1 METQVRILHIDDNL
15 HDRQLVL
22 DAFGELSEQFH
33 IIEADSRE
41 KFENYL
47 KHESFDLVLSDFNI
61 LGFDGFKVL
70 EIGKEKNPDIPVIIV
85 TGTGSEEIAVQAM
98 KMGADDYVIKTASH
112 IRNLVPTV
120 RNVLEKRKI
129 QREHKFVLEE
139 LRESEERF
147 RLLFENS
154 MDAVLLTCPDG
165 RTLKANPAACRMF
178 GWSEKEMTEKGRS
191 LIMDTSDPRLEPAVK
206 LRNETGWFYG
216 ELTGVRKDGVK
227 FPIELSSA
235 IFRDK
240 EGNLNTSVIIR
251 DISER
256 KAAEEA
262 MQKKISQLEHFHQLT
277 VGRELAM
284 IELKKEVNELLRQ
297 LGKPEKYT

>member
-70 EIGKEKNPDIPVIIV
+70 EIVKEKNPDIPVIIV

-112 IRNLVPTV
+112 IRNLLPTV
-120 RNVLEKRKI
+120 RNVLEKRRI
-129 QREHKFVLEE
+129 QREHKAVIEE

-178 GWSEKEMTEKGRS
+178 GWSEKEMTEKGRN

-206 LRNETGWFYG
+206 QRNETGWFYG
-216 ELTGVRKDGVK
+216 ELTGIRKDGTKIPV
-227 FPIELSSA
+227 ELSSA
-235 IFRDK
+235 IFNDK
-240 EGNLNTSVIIR
+240 NGNLNSSVIIR

>member
-70 EIGKEKNPDIPVIIV
+70 EIVKEKNPDIPVIIV

-120 RNVLEKRKI
+120 RNVLEKRRI
-129 QREHKFVLEE
+129 QREHRFVLEE

-191 LIMDTSDPRLEPAVK
+191 LILDTSDPRLEPAVK
-206 LRNETGWFYG
+206 QRNETGWFYG
-216 ELTGVRKDGVK
+216 ELTGIRKDGSK
-227 FPIELSSA
+227 IPIELSSA
-235 IFRDK
+235 IFNDK
-240 EGNLNTSVIIR
+240 NGNLNSSVIIR